1 MCSGPY
7 PGGAAWLASGADTA
21 ALVGAVMTRFVSSG
35 NISVT
40 LSRVDPHDLQL
51 RSAYR

>member
-7 PGGAAWLASGADTA
+7 QGGAARLASGAYTA
-21 ALVGAVMTRFVSSG
+21 TLVGVVMTRLVSSG

-40 LSRVDPHDLQL
+40 VSRVDPHDLLPIRLYQ
-51 RSAYR
+51 